1 MEANKKLLWLGA
13 FAYAFVL
20 LLFLSPDSYLY
31 DVFGR
36 CDSAWFFMC
45 GKAWM
50 NGMVPYVDF
59 ADSKGP
65 LLWLI
70 YGVGYLFSPR
80 SFIGV
85 FWLSVVAYAVTLV
98 LAYKLTRLF
107 AGGRVAVGVL
117 ALLPIALLYKR
128 VHYEVRAEDFCYP
141 LSMACLYLSF
151 LVAKEK
157 GRRLFWPAFGIGAC
171 LMACLLIKWSIAAML
186 SGTAFVV
193 LVFSL
198 KRGDCKGIL
207 GGLLGL
213 CAVAVPFLVYFLWQG
228 NFSAFVQ
235 EYFLNTYTTV
245 SHKPLYMVA
254 LENVGPRRL
263 CAFLA
268 FVGGFA
274 LSCRRYKLSWW
285 MIVIPLPLMLLAVTP
300 GYFYYYSITMPFT
313 VVPCILAVD
322 MVLQRVSVG
331 RKLFGMGCA
340 LVVVVGVAYN
350 FQPLHRRLLRFKK
363 SALRQAYYAMEER
376 MARVENPRVTI
387 YPMDHGT
394 GIVAHA
400 LPANKYWAWQN
411 GGTPAMRQEREEAL
425 RQRKADFIIVK
436 RASHTDETWLSEEK
450 LAKNGYA
457 FCGITVDQD
466 GLIDLY
472 VYSRKD

>member
-1 MEANKKLLWLGA
+1 METNKKLLWLGT

-107 AGGRVAVGVL
+107 ACGRVAVGVL
-117 ALLPIALLYKR
+117 ALLPVALLYKH
-128 VHYEVRAEDFCYP
+128 VHIEVRAEDFCYP
-141 LSMACLYLSF
+141 LAMACLYLSL

-157 GRRLFWPAFGIGAC
+157 GRRLFWPAFCIGAC

-186 SGTAFVV
+186 SGTAFVILV
-193 LVFSL
+193 LSI
-198 KRGDCKGIL
+198 KRKDWRGIL

-254 LENVGPRRL
+254 LETLSHKRKL
-263 CAFLA
+263 CIFLV
-268 FVGGFA
+268 FLVGFA
-274 LSCRRYKLSWW
+274 LFCRRYKQPWW
-285 MIVIPLPLMLLAVTP
+285 LAVIPLPFTLLAATP
-300 GYFYYYSITMPFT
+300 GFAYYYSILMPFMAL
-313 VVPCILAVD
+313 PCILAVD
-322 MVLQRVSVG
+322 MVSQRVSVG

-340 LVVVVGVAYN
+340 LVVVVGMAYN
-350 FQPLHRRLLRFKK
+350 FRPNYPLRLKQGK
-363 SALRQAYYAMEER
+363 VSQAYHAMEER
-376 MARVENPRVTI
+376 MARVKDPRVTI
-387 YPMDHGT
+387 YPMDNGT

-400 LPANKYWAWQN
+400 LPANKYWARQN
-411 GGTPAMRQEREEAL
+411 GFTPAMQQEREEAL
-425 RQRKADFIIVK
+425 RLRKADFIIVK
-436 RASHTDETWLSEEK
+436 RTSPTDEAGLSEEK

-457 FCGITVDQD
+457 FCGITVDEY
-466 GLIDLY
+466 GLIDMY